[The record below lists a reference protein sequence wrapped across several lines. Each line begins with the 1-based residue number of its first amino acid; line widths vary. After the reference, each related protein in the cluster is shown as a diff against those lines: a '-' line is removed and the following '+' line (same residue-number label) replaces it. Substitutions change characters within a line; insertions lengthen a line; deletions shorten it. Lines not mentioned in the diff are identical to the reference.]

1 MTLIV
6 LFVDGKE
13 TLSITFVLR
22 CVYIKSFWEQFQTTL
37 NIGSSNARTVTL
49 NDNFVLFGHDSC
61 FKLDSTFDLIILRA
75 NFYIYTCQIN
85 KNIPQPHIFKRYLK
99 NKFAVDKY
107 NAILTMSYD

>member
-1 MTLIV
+1 MKISY
-6 LFVDGKE
+6 FSHGDR
-13 TLSITFVLR
+13 F
-22 CVYIKSFWEQFQTTL
+22 KS
-37 NIGSSNARTVTL
+37 
-49 NDNFVLFGHDSC
+49 
-61 FKLDSTFDLIILRA
+61 DSTFDLIILRA